1 MLILN
6 IEDTTMPLVS
16 VKLPESTKQR
26 VDIIAIAHGS
36 TPHAVMVQ
44 AIESA
49 VERVETYDAFVDDA
63 LRAREAVYESG
74 KVYDGAEFAA
84 YLRARIRG
92 EKVAKPRMKS
102 LNSYL
107 KAAA

>member
-1 MLILN
+1 
-6 IEDTTMPLVS
+6 MPLVS
-16 VKLPESTKQR
+16 VKLAESTKQR
-26 VDIIAIAHGS
+26 VADMAAAHGS
-36 TPHAVMVQ
+36 TSHAVMVQ

-49 VERVETYDAFVDDA
+49 VERSQIYDAFVDDA
-63 LRAREAVYESG
+63 LKAREAVYESG

-84 YLRARIRG
+84 YLRAKVRG

-102 LNSYL
+102 LNGYL

>member
-1 MLILN
+1 
-6 IEDTTMPLVS
+6 MPLVS
-16 VKLPESTKQR
+16 VKIPEDTRQR
-26 VDIIAIAHGS
+26 VAHLAAAHH
-36 TPHAVMVQ
+36 TTAHAVMVQ

-49 VERVETYDAFVDDA
+49 VARSETYDAFVDDA

-84 YLRARIRG
+84 YLRAKVRG
-92 EKVAKPRMKS
+92 DKAVKPRMKS
-102 LNSYL
+102 LKSYL

>member
-1 MLILN
+1 
-6 IEDTTMPLVS
+6 MPLVS
-16 VKLPESTKQR
+16 VKLPDSIKQR
-26 VDIIAIAHGS
+26 VDSMALAHGS
-36 TPHAVMVQ
+36 TSHAVMVQ

-49 VERVETYDAFVDDA
+49 VERAETYDAFVDDA

-84 YLRARIRG
+84 YLRAKTLG
-92 EKVAKPRMKS
+92 KKVAKPRIKS

>member
-1 MLILN
+1 
-6 IEDTTMPLVS
+6 MPLVS

-26 VDIIAIAHGS
+26 VADMAAAHGS
-36 TPHAVMVQ
+36 TSHAVMVQ

-49 VERVETYDAFVDDA
+49 VERSQTYDAFVDDA
-63 LRAREAVYESG
+63 LKAREAVYESG

-84 YLRARIRG
+84 YLRAKVRG

-102 LNSYL
+102 LNGYL

>member
-1 MLILN
+1 
-6 IEDTTMPLVS
+6 MPLVS

-26 VDIIAIAHGS
+26 VADMAAAHGS
-36 TPHAVMVQ
+36 TSHAVMVQ

-49 VERVETYDAFVDDA
+49 VERSQTYDAFVDDA
-63 LRAREAVYESG
+63 LNAREAVYESG

-84 YLRARIRG
+84 YLRAKVRG

-102 LNSYL
+102 LKSYL

>member
-1 MLILN
+1 
-6 IEDTTMPLVS
+6 MPLVS
-16 VKLPESTKQR
+16 VKLLESTKQR
-26 VDIIAIAHGS
+26 VEQLATLHGN
-36 TPHAVMVQ
+36 TAHAVMVQ

-49 VERVETYDAFVDDA
+49 VERAETYDAFVDDA
-63 LRAREAVYESG
+63 LRAREAVYQTG

-84 YLRARIRG
+84 YLRAKARG

-102 LNSYL
+102 LKSYL